1 MDAPPYLYKSGV
13 LCESGGRSWGI
24 IFVRIQTFHITAAV
38 LCCFVSILPA
48 SLQAQAPVPDTPA
61 IEQQVDA
68 MIAKLTL
75 QQKLELIGG
84 VDSMFIRAEP
94 AAGFPML
101 KMSDGPEGVRTW
113 GPDTAYAGGIAL
125 AASWDPKLAHEM
137 GDSIAKDARAR
148 GVNFLLGPGVNIY
161 RAPMCGRNFEYFGE
175 DPYLAGRIA
184 VAYIRGVQNEG
195 VIATV
200 KHFDANNQEYD
211 RHNVSSDMD
220 ERTLREIYLPAFEA
234 AVKEGHVGA
243 VMNSYNLLNG
253 VHATEN
259 KHLNLEILKGDWKF
273 NGILMSDWDATYSAV
288 GAANNG
294 LDLEMPSGK
303 FMNPQNLLP
312 AVKNGEVSEATIDE
326 KVRRIFRT
334 AIRFGFLDREQAD
347 PAIPRF
353 SQEGRAVALQ
363 EALESITLLK
373 NEGDLLP
380 LDANRIHTLAVLG
393 PDAWPAVPGAG
404 GSSHTDAFAPVSIM
418 TGLSDALA
426 GKVKV
431 LYVEGLP
438 TATELMRQ
446 TDFYDASGQQTAN
459 PRAGNQVRV
468 EAFDNPNFSGTPA
481 VSSMR
486 RIAAFRTEEWTPP
499 AKVRRSIRFTAQYM
513 PARTESYLFLV
524 GAGGSDAYKLVV
536 DGKTVLD
543 QPSRE
548 GQAPRYVEVPLTANR
563 PAAVELDYWP
573 DSSGLRIGLGI
584 RGVDELVDP
593 EAKKIASLADA
604 AVVAVGFDAS
614 TESEGYDR
622 SYQLPFGQ
630 DQLIQTVSQ
639 ANPHTIVTITAGG
652 NVDMHRWLAGV
663 PALLHNWY
671 PGQEGG
677 RALAEILI
685 GQHSP
690 EGHLPVSFERSWDEN
705 PVHDSYYAPPVP
717 KGQTPH
723 VNYKEGVF
731 LGYRYYTTY
740 DKAPLFPFGFGLSY
754 TTFSFSNLKVA
765 PAALND
771 SDKLAMGYTVSFDV
785 TNTGQRE
792 GATVAQVYVGD
803 PSAKVKRPTK
813 ELKGFEK
820 VRLAPGDTQHVT
832 VTLKQRALAY
842 WSDGKGD
849 WEVDPGKFVVY
860 VGDSSANT
868 PLTQDFQ
875 VQ

>member
-1 MDAPPYLYKSGV
+1 M
-13 LCESGGRSWGI
+13 
-24 IFVRIQTFHITAAV
+24 
-38 LCCFVSILPA
+38 
-48 SLQAQAPVPDTPA
+48 PDSPA
-61 IEQQVDA
+61 IEQRVDA

-75 QQKLELIGG
+75 EQKLELIGG

-125 AASWDPKLAHEM
+125 AAAWDPSLATKM
-137 GDSIAKDARAR
+137 GESIAQDARAR
-148 GVNFLLGPGVNIY
+148 GVNFILGPGVDIY

-175 DPYLAGRIA
+175 DPYLSGQTAA
-184 VAYIRGVQNEG
+184 AYIRGVQSRG

-200 KHFDANNQEYD
+200 KHFDANNEEYD

-234 AVKEGHVGA
+234 AVEQGHVGA
-243 VMNSYNLLNG
+243 VMNSYNLLDG
-253 VHATEN
+253 VHATQN
-259 KHLNLEILKGDWKF
+259 KHLNLDILKGDWKF

-312 AVKNGEVSEATIDE
+312 AVKSGQVSEATIDD

-334 AIRFGFLDREQAD
+334 AIRFGFLDREQTD
-347 PAIPRF
+347 PSVPLF

-363 EALESITLLK
+363 EALESTTLLK
-373 NEGDLLP
+373 NEHHLLP
-380 LDANRIHTLAVLG
+380 LDPAAMQTIAVLG
-393 PDAWPAVPGAG
+393 PDAWPAEPGGG
-404 GSSHTDAFAPVSIM
+404 GSSHVDAYAPVSIM

-431 LYVEGLP
+431 LYAAGLP
-438 TATELMRQ
+438 TAAELMQ
-446 TDFYDASGQQTAN
+446 HTEFYDPSGRAPAN
-459 PRAGNQVRV
+459 PWTGSQVKV
-468 EAFDNPNFSGTPA
+468 ETYDNPNFSGTPT

-486 RIAAFRTEEWTPP
+486 RIASFHSEEWTPP
-499 AKVRRSIRFTAQYM
+499 ARVRRSIRFTTQYM
-513 PARTESYLFLV
+513 PANTESYLFLV

-536 DGKTVLD
+536 DGNVVID
-543 QPSRE
+543 QTPHE
-548 GQAPRYVEVPLTANR
+548 GQAPRYVEIPLTAGR
-563 PAAVELDYWP
+563 PASLELDYWP

-593 EAKKIASLADA
+593 EAKKIASMADA
-604 AVVAVGFDAS
+604 AVVAVGFDPS
-614 TESEGYDR
+614 TESEGFDR
-622 SYQLPFGQ
+622 TYQLPFGQ
-630 DQLIQTVSQ
+630 DQLIQAISA
-639 ANPHTIVTITAGG
+639 ANPHTIVTVTAGG
-652 NVDMHRWLAGV
+652 NVDMHRWLTGV

-677 RALAEILI
+677 RALAEILL
-685 GQHSP
+685 GEYSP
-690 EGHLPVSFERSWDEN
+690 EGHLPVSFERSWEEN
-705 PVHDSYYAPPVP
+705 PVHDSYYAAPVAN
-717 KGQTPH
+717 GETPH
-723 VNYKEGVF
+723 VTYTEGVF

-740 DKAPLFPFGFGLSY
+740 DKSPLFPFGFGLSY

-765 PAALND
+765 PEEATPEGD
-771 SDKLAMGYTVSFDV
+771 VTVSFDV
-785 TNTGQRE
+785 TNSGSRA

-803 PSAKVKRPTK
+803 PSAKVKRPVK

-820 VRLAPGDTQHVT
+820 VRLDPGETRHISIP
-832 VTLKQRALAY
+832 LNRRSLAY
-842 WSDGKGD
+842 WSDAENG
-849 WEVDPGKFVVY
+849 WQVDPGKFVIF
-860 VGDSSANT
+860 VGDSSENT
-868 PLTQDFQ
+868 PLTQDFT